1 MGKKLIVKDVDY
13 STNGITI
20 QWLLRLTD
28 EDVVG
33 NNKVATA
40 DVWYVKTEEVA
51 AKGLLGNTISYIKLY
66 MVSAGTIQIGS
77 VTNGSTWSGNSYN
90 VSAGVNV
97 IQLVTPITFSST
109 RSIGFSGNGMIRMW
123 NQGEKGW
130 LFSKRNAST
139 SYAPKTMPID
149 FGV

>member
-20 QWLLRLTD
+20 QWEFGLSD

-33 NNKVATA
+33 NQQVSTT
-40 DVWYVKTEEVA
+40 DVWYIKPEEIENNNLA
-51 AKGLLGNTISYIKLY
+51 GKTISYIKAY
-66 MVSAGTIQIGS
+66 FPSAGTVSIGS
-77 VTNGSTWSGNSYN
+77 VTNGSTWSGSSYS
-90 VSAGVNV
+90 VTQGVNI
-97 IQLVTPITFSST
+97 IQLNTPVTLSST
-109 RSIGFSGNGMIRMW
+109 RSIGVSGQNMIRMW
-123 NQGEKGW
+123 SDGRKGW
-130 LFSKRNAST
+130 LFNKRSAST

>member
-13 STNGITI
+13 STNRIPI
-20 QWLLRLTD
+20 RWLLGLTD

-33 NNKVATA
+33 NNQVASA
-40 DVWYVKTEEVA
+40 DVWSVKPSEVT

-77 VTNGSTWSGNSYN
+77 VTNNSTWSGNSYN
-90 VSAGVNV
+90 VSEGVNI

-109 RSIGFSGNGMIRMW
+109 VSIGFSGNRMIRMW
-123 NQGEKGW
+123 NNGEKGW
-130 LFSKRNAST
+130 LFYKRNAST

>member
-1 MGKKLIVKDVDY
+1 MGKKLIVKGVDF

-20 QWLLRLTD
+20 QWQLGLTD

-40 DVWYVKTEEVA
+40 DVWYIKPEEVTA
-51 AKGLLGNTISYIKLY
+51 NNLIGKTISYIKLY
-66 MVSAGTIQIGS
+66 VLTAGTVQIGS
-77 VTNGSTWSGNSYN
+77 VTNGSTWAGNSYA
-90 VSAGVNV
+90 VAQGVNV
-97 IQLVTPITFSST
+97 IQLDTPITFSST
-109 RSIGFSGNGMIRMW
+109 TSIGFSGNAMIRMW
-123 NQGEKGW
+123 NNGEKGW
-130 LFSKRNAST
+130 LFNKRNATT